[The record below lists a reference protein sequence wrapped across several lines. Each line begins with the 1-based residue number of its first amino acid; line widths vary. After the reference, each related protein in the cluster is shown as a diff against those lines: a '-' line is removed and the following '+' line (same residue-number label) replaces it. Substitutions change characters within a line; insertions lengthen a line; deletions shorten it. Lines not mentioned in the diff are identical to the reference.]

1 MTFTQGMSAFEVHFS
16 TLVCVCVC
24 VILHAVC
31 ILAVHLSV
39 FLSVSPFL
47 CSVELP
53 GIPTRQRVVDILLE
67 VMLGKHQQQP
77 FSVSHTVYC
86 LPSLST
92 LSLHPLLSLSNLLSS
107 HPSSLSLS
115 QYLLLLFS
123 RSCHKLGLSL
133 YFWQGKEQSTA
144 VPLKLMNIYTTR
156 SFTYAYIHTHTFPLN
171 SSSL

>member
-39 FLSVSPFL
+39 SLSVSPFL

-92 LSLHPLLSLSNLLSS
+92 PSLHPLLSLSL
-107 HPSSLSLS
+107 SLSLI
-115 QYLLLLFS
+115 FS
-123 RSCHKLGLSL
+123 PHILALSPFL
-133 YFWQGKEQSTA
+133 
-144 VPLKLMNIYTTR
+144 NIYYYYCLVVVTGWVSLHISGKAR
-156 SFTYAYIHTHTFPLN
+156 SKAQQYH
-171 SSSL
+171 

>member
-16 TLVCVCVC
+16 TLVCVCV
-24 VILHAVC
+24 ILHAVC
-31 ILAVHLSV
+31 ILAVHLSLSLCLSLC
-39 FLSVSPFL
+39 LSVSSFL

-92 LSLHPLLSLSNLLSS
+92 PSLQPL
-107 HPSSLSLS
+107 SLSLS
-115 QYLLLLFS
+115 L
-123 RSCHKLGLSL
+123 
-133 YFWQGKEQSTA
+133 
-144 VPLKLMNIYTTR
+144 
-156 SFTYAYIHTHTFPLN
+156 
-171 SSSL
+171 